1 MVQTGAYNKDARQY
15 KLPETLIGDAARFV
29 ACHEV
34 GHSLGLRHNMIASNA
49 YPTDSLRS
57 REFTDRVGGTA
68 ASIMD
73 YARFN
78 YIAQPGDN
86 IRMISPQIGPY
97 DLMAIEW
104 GYRWFPEEKDAT
116 AKLND
121 FLKKHTSKEY
131 RYSETQSQRTFIF
144 GCAADP
150 CIAVPGSTDCE
161 SAGCGMP
168 ALLPG
173 SSGKMISAA
182 SCGINFGSV
191 VMIVFPA
198 ADCGNSSIV
207 RSRAC
212 SSSINGSTI
221 RSINRLINVDFPVR
235 TGPTTPM

>member
-1 MVQTGAYNKDARQY
+1 
-15 KLPETLIGDAARFV
+15 
-29 ACHEV
+29 
-34 GHSLGLRHNMIASNA
+34 MIASNA

-78 YIAQPGDN
+78 YIAQPGDD

-131 RYSETQSQRTFIF
+131 RYSETQSQRTAI
-144 GCAADP
+144 DP
-150 CIAVPGSTDCE
+150 RSLSEDLGDDAMK
-161 SAGCGMP
+161 SAHYGIENLKRVMP
-168 ALLPG
+168 N
-173 SSGKMISAA
+173 I
-182 SCGINFGSV
+182 IEW
-191 VMIVFPA
+191 
-198 ADCGNSSIV
+198 
-207 RSRAC
+207 
-212 SSSINGSTI
+212 T
-221 RSINRLINVDFPVR
+221 R
-235 TGPTTPM
+235 TGEPGQTYDEASKLYQGVIFQWSLYLYHVLANVGGMYIDNTTVDDGKPTFTFVEKDKQKRRALKKSLAIYLSIIICT